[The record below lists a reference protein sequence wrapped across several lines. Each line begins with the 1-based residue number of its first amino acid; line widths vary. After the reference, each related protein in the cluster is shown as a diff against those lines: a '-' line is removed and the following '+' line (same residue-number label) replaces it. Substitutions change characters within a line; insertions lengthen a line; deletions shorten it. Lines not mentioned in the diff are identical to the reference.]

1 VADAAVVGVPD
12 PLYGEAVAAFI
23 ELREGA
29 RLSAEAVIEHCR
41 GLLAGYKKPRLV
53 RFVERLPR
61 NSLGKVL
68 KAELRRHIF

>member
-1 VADAAVVGVPD
+1 MRARV
-12 PLYGEAVAAFI
+12 
-23 ELREGA
+23 LRPGA
-29 RLSAEAVIEHCR
+29 RLSAEAVSEHCR

-68 KAELRRHIF
+68 KTDLRTQVF